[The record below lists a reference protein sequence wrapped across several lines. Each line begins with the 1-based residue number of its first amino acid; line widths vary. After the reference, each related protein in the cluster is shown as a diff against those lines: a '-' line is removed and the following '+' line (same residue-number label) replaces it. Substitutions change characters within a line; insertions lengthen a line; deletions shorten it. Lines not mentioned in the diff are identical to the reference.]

1 LSLPWLD
8 GRSWIQSVEWHR
20 QRNCAWL
27 LIAGDWQTN
36 HTHTKHDYSH
46 LA

>member
-1 LSLPWLD
+1 VRKVGFGINSI
-8 GRSWIQSVEWHR
+8 RH
-20 QRNCAWL
+20 AWL